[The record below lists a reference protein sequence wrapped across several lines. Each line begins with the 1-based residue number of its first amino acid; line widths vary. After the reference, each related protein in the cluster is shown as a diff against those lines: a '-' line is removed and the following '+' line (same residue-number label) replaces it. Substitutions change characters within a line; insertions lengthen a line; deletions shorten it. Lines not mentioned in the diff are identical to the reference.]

1 MSFDVI
7 VIGAGAGG
15 LAAAYKLVAAGK
27 RVLVI
32 EKGRTVAAAD
42 NISRPDLLL
51 SGFGHR
57 CAETWLDAGGRPFLP
72 NEYSNVGGKTKWYGA
87 ALLRMSPRE
96 FEPEPSYGALG
107 WPVSYKEFAK
117 HYAESE
123 SIFSP
128 RHFSLE
134 PNLQHVIADI
144 CRNGQWTCELLSMAL
159 KEDIIHDQRHA
170 KYFDVNASAAGYKND
185 AENVFLSIIRD
196 APNFKMITELEVE
209 DLIYDGK
216 RPSRVRG
223 VICSDGSSWQAQAVI
238 VAAGAMRS
246 PLLLQKSLLRAGVTG
261 SPLIGAFFKKHLMS
275 TVILLS
281 SKINH
286 DVMRKTAM
294 FLNSKFPHTTVQCLG
309 WFEPERLAR
318 RLPNVFPRAL
328 ASWIAARCTLF
339 VAITEDGS
347 HEANA
352 VRWSDQGQPVLDY
365 DVKRLPHAEREHRE
379 AVRSF
384 CRQWWANGRFALARS
399 VGIDGTG
406 HAVGTLAAGPD
417 PVSSVV
423 DACGQVYGLQ
433 GLYVAD
439 GSALPRS
446 GRSTRRSRSM
456 RGGCVSASCLPPLFP
471 TALFPTAPKLLEHG
485 ARQEHACAL
494 KKAGEPADPGAYRSQ
509 CRRPYVRLR
518 SQSSNS
524 AGRRVP
530 RGITNAAPPNGSGGV
545 APAPSRPA
553 S

>member
-15 LAAAYKLVAAGK
+15 LAAAYKLVAAGQ

-42 NISRPDLLL
+42 KISRPDVLL
-51 SGFGHR
+51 SGSDHR
-57 CAETWLDAGGRPFLP
+57 CTETWLDAGGRPFLP
-72 NEYSNVGGKTKWYGA
+72 TEYSNVGGKTKWYGA
-87 ALLRMSPRE
+87 ALLRMNPRE
-96 FEPEPSYGALG
+96 FEAEPSYGALG
-107 WPVSYKEFAK
+107 WPVSYTEFAK

-123 SIFSP
+123 SLFAP

-134 PNLQHVIADI
+134 PHLQNVITDI
-144 CRNGQWTCELLSMAL
+144 CRDGQWTCEFLSMAL
-159 KEDIIHDQRHA
+159 KENIIHDQHHA
-170 KYFDVNASAAGYKND
+170 KYFDGNSSASGYKND
-185 AENVFLSIIRD
+185 ADNVFLSLIRD
-196 APNFKMITELEVE
+196 APNFRMITELEVD
-209 DLIYDGK
+209 DLLYDSK
-216 RPSRVRG
+216 RPNRVTG
-223 VICSDGSSWQAQAVI
+223 VICSDGSRWQARAVI

-275 TVILLS
+275 TIVLLS
-281 SKINH
+281 SRANY

-294 FLNSKFPHTTVQCLG
+294 FLNSNFPHTTVQCLG

-318 RLPNVFPRAL
+318 RLPNLVPRAL
-328 ASWIAARCTLF
+328 ASWIAAKCTLF

-379 AVRSF
+379 AARSF
-384 CRQWWANGRFALARS
+384 CRQWWAKGRFVLARS

-406 HAVGTLAAGPD
+406 HAVGTLAAGRDPD
-417 PVSSVV
+417 SSVV

-446 GRSTRRSRSM
+446 GRVNPALTIYAWGLRVGELLAASLSDRSFRPLP
-456 RGGCVSASCLPPLFP
+456 SCLSMARAKSML
-471 TALFPTAPKLLEHG
+471 AL
-485 ARQEHACAL
+485 
-494 KKAGEPADPGAYRSQ
+494 
-509 CRRPYVRLR
+509 
-518 SQSSNS
+518 
-524 AGRRVP
+524 
-530 RGITNAAPPNGSGGV
+530 
-545 APAPSRPA
+545 
-553 S
+553 

>member
-1 MSFDVI
+1 
-7 VIGAGAGG
+7 
-15 LAAAYKLVAAGK
+15 
-27 RVLVI
+27 
-32 EKGRTVAAAD
+32 
-42 NISRPDLLL
+42 
-51 SGFGHR
+51 
-57 CAETWLDAGGRPFLP
+57 
-72 NEYSNVGGKTKWYGA
+72 
-87 ALLRMSPRE
+87 
-96 FEPEPSYGALG
+96 
-107 WPVSYKEFAK
+107 
-117 HYAESE
+117 
-123 SIFSP
+123 
-128 RHFSLE
+128 
-134 PNLQHVIADI
+134 
-144 CRNGQWTCELLSMAL
+144 MAL

-170 KYFDVNASAAGYKND
+170 KYFDGNASAAGYKND

-196 APNFKMITELEVE
+196 APNFKMITALEVE
-209 DLIYDGK
+209 DLIYDDK

-261 SPLIGAFFKKHLMS
+261 SPLIGAFFKKHIMS

-281 SKINH
+281 SKINY

-318 RLPNVFPRAL
+318 RLPNLFPRAL

-365 DVKRLPHAEREHRE
+365 DVKRLPHAEQEHRE

-384 CRQWWANGRFALARS
+384 CRQWWANGHFALARS

-406 HAVGTLAAGPD
+406 HAVGTLTAGRDPD
-417 PVSSVV
+417 ISVV

-446 GRSTRRSRSM
+446 GRVNPALTIYAWGLRV
-456 RGGCVSASCLPPLFP
+456 GELLAASFS
-471 TALFPTAPKLLEHG
+471 
-485 ARQEHACAL
+485 
-494 KKAGEPADPGAYRSQ
+494 DRSQ
-509 CRRPYVRLR
+509 
-518 SQSSNS
+518 
-524 AGRRVP
+524 ARVKSML
-530 RGITNAAPPNGSGGV
+530 TL
-545 APAPSRPA
+545 
-553 S
+553 